1 MKVLQLDVE
10 KMHYEL
16 LEPEASVYEKSE
28 EKEFTVED
36 AVVMLVSVE
45 KGDNQSTA
53 ERAIDETT
61 DFLKKQKSKLLLIYP
76 FAHLS
81 RNLESPKEAMTLL
94 DYMHKI
100 ASERCDAIKAPFGWN
115 KKWSI
120 EIKGHPLAEQ
130 LKNYSEESAVA
141 APSSR
146 QQMQGGKEEISDAI
160 KQEEKV
166 KSTWYI
172 LTPEGELIP
181 RSEFKGEGHENL
193 KKFADYEITKVRTYQ
208 QVPPHIKLM
217 QKLQLVDY
225 EPGSDQGN
233 MRFYPNGRLMK
244 SLLERY
250 VTDRTV
256 AYGAIEVETP
266 IMYDYGHPALKEYLN
281 RFPSR
286 HYIVKSDDKE
296 FFLRFSADF
305 GQFLLM
311 SDATVSYKQLPFR
324 FYEITRY
331 SFRRELSG
339 ELTGL
344 KRLRAFTM
352 PDVHTMC
359 ADIEQAKDEFK
370 RQFDFCMSVL
380 DSIGIEQGSYEAAF
394 RLTEEFWK
402 ENSEFIKYLVRTFGK
417 PVLIE
422 MWNFR
427 YAYFDPKFEFNIVD
441 SMGKATALST
451 VQMDHENGKR
461 YNMTYIDANSNRQ
474 FPIILHDSP
483 SGAIERVI
491 YALLEQAAEGEKKGR
506 TPSLPLWL
514 SPTQVRLVPLADRH
528 LEKCIEAAR
537 SMSEKG
543 IRADVDDTDASLNK
557 KVRNAEQNWVP
568 YVCVI
573 GDREMESGK
582 LAVRI
587 RGKSGQTEMAADE
600 LSKNILKQIEN
611 MPKAPLSLSMFL
623 SKRPI
628 FRG

>member
-10 KMHYEL
+10 NMSYEL
-16 LEPEASVYEKSE
+16 IEPEASVYDESE
-28 EKEFTVED
+28 EKNFTVED
-36 AVVMLVSVE
+36 AVVMLVSIE
-45 KGDNQSTA
+45 KGDDEEVAT
-53 ERAIDETT
+53 EAIKETT
-61 DFLKKQKSKLLLIYP
+61 GFMQKQKRKLLLIYP

-81 RNLESPKEAMTLL
+81 RNLESPRE
-94 DYMHKI
+94 
-100 ASERCDAIKAPFGWN
+100 ASELLEFMRKTASESCDVIKAPFGWN

-120 EIKGHPLAEQ
+120 KIKGHPLAEQ
-130 LKNYSEESAVA
+130 LKSYVGAGEEPVHS
-141 APSSR
+141 
-146 QQMQGGKEEISDAI
+146 QGAHKTGAKEEISDAI

-172 LTPEGELIP
+172 LTPEGELVP
-181 RSEFKGEGHENL
+181 RADFRSEGYENL

-244 SLLERY
+244 SLLEKY
-250 VTDRTV
+250 VTEKTIG
-256 AYGAIEVETP
+256 YGAIEVETP

-352 PDVHTMC
+352 PDMHTMC
-359 ADIEQAKDEFK
+359 ADIDQAKDEFK
-370 RQFDFCMSVL
+370 NQFDFCMAVL
-380 DSIGIEQGSYEAAF
+380 DSIGIRQGSYEAAI
-394 RLTEEFWK
+394 RLTEEFWR
-402 ENSEFIKYLVRTFGK
+402 ENGDFIKYLVKTFGK

-491 YALLEQAAEGEKKGR
+491 YALLEQAAEEEKKGK

-514 SPTQVRLVPLADRH
+514 SPTQVRLIPLADRH
-528 LEKCIEAAR
+528 LEKCVETAK
-537 SMSEKG
+537 SMSERG
-543 IRADVDDTDASLNK
+543 LRVDVDDTDASLGK

-573 GDREMESGK
+573 GDREIESNR
-582 LAVRI
+582 LSVRI
-587 RGKSGQTEMAADE
+587 RGKQGQSEMSREE
-600 LSKNILKQIEN
+600 LEQEILVSVGE
-611 MPKAPLSLSMFL
+611 MPKASLSLSMML

>member
-10 KMHYEL
+10 NMSYEL
-16 LEPEASVYEKSE
+16 IEPEASVYDESE
-28 EKEFTVED
+28 EKNFTVED
-36 AVVMLVSVE
+36 AVVMLVSIE
-45 KGDNQSTA
+45 KGDDEEVAT
-53 ERAIDETT
+53 EAIKETT
-61 DFLKKQKSKLLLIYP
+61 GFMQKQKRKLLLIYP

-81 RNLESPKEAMTLL
+81 RNLESPREASDLL
-94 DYMHKI
+94 EFMRKT
-100 ASERCDAIKAPFGWN
+100 ASESCDVIKAPFGWN

-130 LKNYSEESAVA
+130 LKSYVGAGEEPVHS
-141 APSSR
+141 
-146 QQMQGGKEEISDAI
+146 QGAHKTGAKEEISDAI

-172 LTPEGELIP
+172 LTPEGELVP
-181 RSEFKGEGHENL
+181 RADFGSEGYENL

-244 SLLERY
+244 SLLEKY
-250 VTDRTV
+250 VTEKTIG
-256 AYGAIEVETP
+256 YGAIEVETP

-352 PDVHTMC
+352 PDMHTMC
-359 ADIEQAKDEFK
+359 ADIDQAKDEFK
-370 RQFDFCMSVL
+370 NQFDFCMAVL
-380 DSIGIEQGSYEAAF
+380 DSIGIRQGSYEAAI
-394 RLTEEFWK
+394 RLTEEFWR
-402 ENSEFIKYLVRTFGK
+402 ENGDFIKYLVKTFGK

-491 YALLEQAAEGEKKGR
+491 YALLEQAAEEEKKGK

-514 SPTQVRLVPLADRH
+514 SPTQVRLIPLADRH
-528 LEKCIEAAR
+528 LEKCVETAK
-537 SMSEKG
+537 SMSERG
-543 IRADVDDTDASLNK
+543 LRVDVDDTDASLGK

-573 GDREMESGK
+573 GDREIESNR
-582 LAVRI
+582 LSVRI
-587 RGKSGQTEMAADE
+587 RGKQGQSEMSREE
-600 LSKNILKQIEN
+600 LEQEILVSVGE
-611 MPKAPLSLSMFL
+611 MPKASLSLSMML

>member
-1 MKVLQLDVE
+1 
-10 KMHYEL
+10 
-16 LEPEASVYEKSE
+16 
-28 EKEFTVED
+28 
-36 AVVMLVSVE
+36 
-45 KGDNQSTA
+45 
-53 ERAIDETT
+53 
-61 DFLKKQKSKLLLIYP
+61 
-76 FAHLS
+76 
-81 RNLESPKEAMTLL
+81 
-94 DYMHKI
+94 
-100 ASERCDAIKAPFGWN
+100 
-115 KKWSI
+115 
-120 EIKGHPLAEQ
+120 
-130 LKNYSEESAVA
+130 
-141 APSSR
+141 
-146 QQMQGGKEEISDAI
+146 
-160 KQEEKV
+160 
-166 KSTWYI
+166 
-172 LTPEGELIP
+172 
-181 RSEFKGEGHENL
+181 
-193 KKFADYEITKVRTYQ
+193 VRTYQ

-244 SLLERY
+244 GLLEKY
-250 VTDRTV
+250 VTEKTIS
-256 AYGAIEVETP
+256 YGAIEVETP

-352 PDVHTMC
+352 PDMHTMC
-359 ADIEQAKDEFK
+359 ADIDQAKNEFK
-370 RQFDFCMSVL
+370 NQFDFCMTVL
-380 DSIGIEQGSYEAAF
+380 DSIGIQQGSYEAAIRF
-394 RLTEEFWK
+394 TEEFWR
-402 ENSEFIKYLVRTFGK
+402 ENEEFIKYLVKTFGK

-491 YALLEQAAEGEKKGR
+491 YALLEQAAEEEKKGK
-506 TPSLPLWL
+506 TPSLP
-514 SPTQVRLVPLADRH
+514 S
-528 LEKCIEAAR
+528 
-537 SMSEKG
+537 G
-543 IRADVDDTDASLNK
+543 SLQL
-557 KVRNAEQNWVP
+557 R
-568 YVCVI
+568 
-573 GDREMESGK
+573 
-582 LAVRI
+582 
-587 RGKSGQTEMAADE
+587 
-600 LSKNILKQIEN
+600 
-611 MPKAPLSLSMFL
+611 
-623 SKRPI
+623 
-628 FRG
+628 

>member
-10 KMHYEL
+10 KMTYEL
-16 LEPEASVYEKSE
+16 MEPEASVYDESE
-28 EKEFTVED
+28 EKKFEVND
-36 AVVMLVSVE
+36 AVVMLISVE
-45 KGDNQSTA
+45 KGDNEEIA
-53 ERAIDETT
+53 LKAVEETT
-61 DFLKKQKSKLLLIYP
+61 GFMQKQKMKLLVIYP

-81 RNLESPKEAMTLL
+81 RNLEPPKEAMTLL
-94 DYMHKI
+94 EYMRKK
-100 ASERCDAIKAPFGWN
+100 ASEKCETIKAPFGWN
-115 KKWSI
+115 KKWNI
-120 EIKGHPLAEQ
+120 KIKGHPLAEQ
-130 LKNYSEESAVA
+130 LKSYVNDNAEEIIPARGKKS
-141 APSSR
+141 
-146 QQMQGGKEEISDAI
+146 GTKEEVSEAI

-166 KSTWYI
+166 KSTWFI
-172 LTPEGELIP
+172 LTPDGELIP
-181 RSEFKGEGHENL
+181 RSEFKGEGYENL

-208 QVPPHIKLM
+208 QIPPHIKLM

-233 MRFYPNGRLMK
+233 MRFYPNGRLIK
-244 SLLERY
+244 GLLERY
-250 VTDRTV
+250 VTERTI

-266 IMYDYGHPALKEYLN
+266 IMYDYEHPALKEYLN

-352 PDVHTMC
+352 PDMHTMC
-359 ADIEQAKDEFK
+359 ADIDQAKEEFK

-380 DSIGIEQGSYEAAF
+380 DSIGIEHGSYEAAF
-394 RLTEEFWK
+394 RMTEEFWVG
-402 ENSEFIKYLVRTFGK
+402 NSEFIKFLVKTFGK

-491 YALLEQAAEGEKKGR
+491 YALLEQEAGAEKKGK

-514 SPTQVRLVPLADRH
+514 SPTQVRIVPLADRH
-528 LEKCIEAAR
+528 LEKCTDISRA
-537 SMSEKG
+537 MTEKG
-543 IRADVDDTDASLNK
+543 IRADVDDTDSSLNK
-557 KVRNAEQNWVP
+557 KVRNAEQNWIP
-568 YVCVI
+568 YICVI

-587 RGKSGQTEMAADE
+587 RGKTGQKEMTSEE
-600 LSKNILKQIEN
+600 LMSEIFGATGD
-611 MPKAPLSLSMFL
+611 MPKAPLSLSMLL

>member
-10 KMHYEL
+10 SMRYEL
-16 LEPEASVYEKSE
+16 IEPEASVYDPSDEKHFS
-28 EKEFTVED
+28 VGD

-45 KGDNQSTA
+45 KGDNEDIAT
-53 ERAIDETT
+53 RAIEETT
-61 DFLKKQKSKLLLIYP
+61 VFMKKQKRNLLLIYP

-81 RNLESPKEAMTLL
+81 RNLESPKEAANILE
-94 DYMHKI
+94 YMHKI
-100 ASERCDAIKAPFGWN
+100 ASDKCEVIKAPFGWN

-130 LKNYSEESAVA
+130 LKSYAEEGKEPA
-141 APSSR
+141 SSSTTDKF
-146 QQMQGGKEEISDAI
+146 GKKEEISDAI

-172 LTPEGELIP
+172 LTPSGELVP
-181 RSEFKGEGHENL
+181 RSDFREEGHENL
-193 KKFADYEITKVRTYQ
+193 KKFADYEITKVRAYQ

-233 MRFYPNGRLMK
+233 MRFYPNGRLIK
-244 SLLERY
+244 GLLERY
-250 VTDRTV
+250 VTEMTI

-266 IMYDYGHPALKEYLN
+266 IMYDYEHPALKEYLN

-286 HYIVKSDDKE
+286 HYIVRSDDKE

-352 PDVHTMC
+352 PDMHTMC
-359 ADIEQAKDEFK
+359 ANLDQAKEEFK
-370 RQFDFCMSVL
+370 RQFDFCMTIL
-380 DSIGIEQGSYEAAF
+380 ESIGIRAGSYEAAI
-394 RLTEEFWK
+394 RMTEEFWK
-402 ENSEFIKYLVRTFGK
+402 ENSEFIKYLVSTFGK

-427 YAYFDPKFEFNIVD
+427 YAYFDPKFEFNVVD

-461 YNMTYIDANSNRQ
+461 YNMTYTDANSNRQ

-491 YALLEQAAEGEKKGR
+491 YALLEQEAEEEKQGK

-514 SPTQVRLVPLADRH
+514 SPTQVRVVPLADRH
-528 LEKCIEAAR
+528 LEKCLEVAKA
-537 SMSEKG
+537 MNEKA
-543 IRADVDDTDASLNK
+543 IRVDVDDTDASLSK

-573 GDREMESGK
+573 GDREIESNK

-587 RGKSGQTEMAADE
+587 RGKHGQTEMTAEELAAD
-600 LSKNILKQIEN
+600 ILKQVEK
-611 MPKAPLSLSMFL
+611 MPKAPLSLSSML
-623 SKRPI
+623 SKRPV

>member
-10 KMHYEL
+10 NMSYEL
-16 LEPEASVYEKSE
+16 IEPEASVYDESE
-28 EKEFTVED
+28 EKNFKVED
-36 AVVMLVSVE
+36 AVVMLISIE
-45 KGDNQSTA
+45 KGDDEEVAT
-53 ERAIDETT
+53 EAIKETT
-61 DFLKKQKSKLLLIYP
+61 GFMQKQKRKLLLIYP

-81 RNLESPKEAMTLL
+81 RNLESPRE
-94 DYMHKI
+94 
-100 ASERCDAIKAPFGWN
+100 ASELLEFMRRTASESCDVIKAPFGWN

-120 EIKGHPLAEQ
+120 KIKGHPLAEQ
-130 LKNYSEESAVA
+130 LKSYVGAGEEAVHSHGA
-141 APSSR
+141 HKTGA
-146 QQMQGGKEEISDAI
+146 KEEISDAI

-172 LTPEGELIP
+172 LTPEGELVP
-181 RSEFKGEGHENL
+181 RADFRSEGYENL

-208 QVPPHIKLM
+208 QAPPHIKLM

-244 SLLERY
+244 SLLEKY
-250 VTDRTV
+250 VTEKTIG
-256 AYGAIEVETP
+256 YGAIEVETP

-352 PDVHTMC
+352 PDMHTMC
-359 ADIEQAKDEFK
+359 TDIDQAKDEFK
-370 RQFDFCMSVL
+370 NQFDFCMVVL
-380 DSIGIEQGSYEAAF
+380 DSIGIRQGSYEAAI
-394 RLTEEFWK
+394 RLTEEFWR
-402 ENSEFIKYLVRTFGK
+402 ENEDFIKYLVKTFGK

-491 YALLEQAAEGEKKGR
+491 YALLEQAAEEEKKGK

-514 SPTQVRLVPLADRH
+514 SPTQVRLIPLADRH
-528 LEKCIEAAR
+528 LEKCVETAK
-537 SMSEKG
+537 SMSERG
-543 IRADVDDTDASLNK
+543 LRVDVDDTDASLGK
-557 KVRNAEQNWVP
+557 KVRNAEQNWIP

-573 GDREMESGK
+573 GDREIESNK
-582 LAVRI
+582 LSVRI
-587 RGKSGQTEMAADE
+587 RGKLGQSEMSREE
-600 LSKNILKQIEN
+600 LEQEILVSVGE
-611 MPKAPLSLSMFL
+611 MPKAPLSLSMML

>member
-10 KMHYEL
+10 NMSYEL
-16 LEPEASVYEKSE
+16 IEPETSVYDESE
-28 EKEFTVED
+28 EKKFSVED
-36 AVVMLVSVE
+36 AVVMLISVE
-45 KGDNQSTA
+45 KGDNEEIASK
-53 ERAIDETT
+53 AIQETLG
-61 DFLKKQKSKLLLIYP
+61 FMKKQKRKLLLIYP

-81 RNLESPKEAMTLL
+81 RELESPREARDLL
-94 DYMHKI
+94 EFMRKT
-100 ASERCDAIKAPFGWN
+100 ASESCEVVKAPFGWN

-120 EIKGHPLAEQ
+120 KIKGHPLAEQ
-130 LKNYSEESAVA
+130 LKNYSGKVGESIQGA
-141 APSSR
+141 SS
-146 QQMQGGKEEISDAI
+146 GGTPAKEEISDAI

-166 KSTWYI
+166 RSTWYI
-172 LTPEGELIP
+172 LTPEGELVP
-181 RSEFKGEGHENL
+181 RAEFRKEGYENL

-233 MRFYPNGRLMK
+233 MRFYPNGRLIK

-250 VTDRTV
+250 VTEKTV
-256 AYGAIEVETP
+256 SYGAIEVETP

-352 PDVHTMC
+352 PDMHTMC
-359 ADIEQAKDEFK
+359 AGIDQAKEEFK
-370 RQFDFCMSVL
+370 KQFDFCMNVL
-380 DSIGIEQGSYEAAF
+380 DSIGIEQGSYEAAI
-394 RLTEEFWK
+394 RMTEEFWK
-402 ENSEFIKYLVRTFGK
+402 ENGDFIRYLVKTFGK

-427 YAYFDPKFEFNIVD
+427 YAYFDPKFEFNVVD
-441 SMGKATALST
+441 TMGKATALST

-491 YALLEQAAEGEKKGR
+491 YALLEQAAEDEKKGK

-514 SPTQVRLVPLADRH
+514 SPTQVRFVPLADRH
-528 LEKCIEAAR
+528 LKKCIEEAKY
-537 SMSEKG
+537 MTEKG
-543 IRADVDDTDASLNK
+543 IRADVDDTDSSLSK
-557 KVRNAEQNWVP
+557 KIRNAEQNWVP
-568 YVCVI
+568 YICVI
-573 GDREMESGK
+573 GDREMESNK
-582 LAVRI
+582 LSVRT
-587 RGKSGQTEMAADE
+587 RGKQGQSDRSSDE
-600 LSKNILKQIEN
+600 LAQEILGAVAG
-611 MPKAPLSLSMFL
+611 MPKAPLSLSMML

>member
-10 KMHYEL
+10 NMSYEL
-16 LEPEASVYEKSE
+16 IEPETNVYDESE
-28 EKEFTVED
+28 ERKFTVED

-45 KGDNQSTA
+45 KGDNEEIASK
-53 ERAIDETT
+53 AIQETT
-61 DFLKKQKSKLLLIYP
+61 GFMKKQKRKLLLIYP

-81 RNLESPKEAMTLL
+81 RELESPREARELL
-94 DYMHKI
+94 EFMRKK
-100 ASERCDAIKAPFGWN
+100 ASESCDVIKAPFGWN

-120 EIKGHPLAEQ
+120 QIKGHPLAEQ
-130 LKNYSEESAVA
+130 LKSYANNGSDSAVNSVPHKA
-141 APSSR
+141 
-146 QQMQGGKEEISDAI
+146 GTKEEISEAI

-181 RSEFKGEGHENL
+181 RAEFRSSGYENL

-208 QVPPHIKLM
+208 QVPAHIKLM

-233 MRFYPNGRLMK
+233 MRFYPNGRLIK

-250 VTDRTV
+250 VTEKTV
-256 AYGAIEVETP
+256 SYGAIEVETP

-352 PDVHTMC
+352 PDMHTMC
-359 ADIEQAKDEFK
+359 AGIDQAKDEFK
-370 RQFDFCMSVL
+370 RQFDFCMTVL
-380 DSIGIEQGSYEAAF
+380 DSIGIEQGSYEAAI
-394 RLTEEFWK
+394 RMTEDFWK
-402 ENSEFIKYLVRTFGK
+402 ENGDFIRYLVKTFGK

-451 VQMDHENGKR
+451 VQMDHENGQR

-491 YALLEQAAEGEKKGR
+491 YALLEQAAEEEKRGK

-514 SPTQVRLVPLADRH
+514 SPTQVRFVPLADRH
-528 LEKCIEAAR
+528 IEKCIDAAR
-537 SMSEKG
+537 SMIEKG
-543 IRADVDDTDASLNK
+543 IRADVDDTDSSLSK

-568 YVCVI
+568 YICVI
-573 GDREMESGK
+573 GDREMESNK
-582 LAVRI
+582 LSVRV
-587 RGKSGQTEMAADE
+587 RGKAGQSEMSNEE
-600 LSKNILKQIEN
+600 LTQEILKSVEG
-611 MPKAPLSLSMFL
+611 MPKAPQSLSMML

>member
-10 KMHYEL
+10 YMTYEL
-16 LEPEASVYEKSE
+16 MEPEASVYEESK
-28 EKEFTVED
+28 EKQFRVD
-36 AVVMLVSVE
+36 DSIVMLVSVE
-45 KGDNQSTA
+45 KGDNKEIAT
-53 ERAIDETT
+53 RAIDETT
-61 DFLKKQKSKLLLIYP
+61 SFMHKQKSKLLLIYP

-81 RNLESPKEAMTLL
+81 RNLESPKEAMMLL
-94 DYMHKI
+94 DYMSKY
-100 ASERCDAIKAPFGWN
+100 ASEKCDTVKAPFGWN

-120 EIKGHPLAEQ
+120 KIKGHPLAEQ
-130 LKNYSEESAVA
+130 LKSFSDETAETALDANEKKVG
-141 APSSR
+141 PR
-146 QQMQGGKEEISDAI
+146 EEISEAI

-166 KSTWYI
+166 RSTWYI
-172 LTPEGELIP
+172 LTPEGDLIP
-181 RSEFKGEGHENL
+181 RAEFNDQGNENL
-193 KKFADYEITKVRTYQ
+193 KQFADYEITKVRTYQ

-233 MRFYPNGRLMK
+233 MRFYPNGRLIK

-250 VTDRTV
+250 VTERTV
-256 AYGAIEVETP
+256 AFGAIEVETP
-266 IMYDYGHPALKEYLN
+266 IMYDYDHPALKEYLN

-352 PDVHTMC
+352 PDMHTMC
-359 ADIEQAKDEFK
+359 ADLDQAKEEFK

-380 DSIGIEQGSYEAAF
+380 DGIGIEKGSYEAAI
-394 RLTEEFWK
+394 RMTEEFWQG
-402 ENSEFIKYLVRTFGK
+402 NSDFIKFLVRTFGK

-422 MWNFR
+422 MWSFR

-491 YALLEQAAEGEKKGR
+491 YALLEQAAETEKDGK

-514 SPTQVRLVPLADRH
+514 SPTQVRFIPLADRH
-528 LEKCIEAAR
+528 LNRCIEVSQMMNER
-537 SMSEKG
+537 G
-543 IRADVDDTDASLNK
+543 IRADVDDTDSSLSK

-568 YVCVI
+568 FVCVI

-587 RGKSGQTEMAADE
+587 RGKP
-600 LSKNILKQIEN
+600 NQIEMSIEGLIQEILNSVGN
-611 MPKAPLSLSMFL
+611 MPKASLSLSTML
-623 SKRPI
+623 SKRPV

>member
-10 KMHYEL
+10 NMSYEL
-16 LEPEASVYEKSE
+16 IEPEASVYDESE
-28 EKEFTVED
+28 EKNFTVKD
-36 AVVMLVSVE
+36 AVVMLVSIE
-45 KGDNQSTA
+45 KGDDEEVAT
-53 ERAIDETT
+53 EAIKETT
-61 DFLKKQKSKLLLIYP
+61 GFMQKQKRKLLLIYP

-81 RNLESPKEAMTLL
+81 RNLESPRE
-94 DYMHKI
+94 
-100 ASERCDAIKAPFGWN
+100 ASELLEFMRKTASESCDVIKAPFGWN

-130 LKNYSEESAVA
+130 LKSYVGAGEEPVHS
-141 APSSR
+141 
-146 QQMQGGKEEISDAI
+146 QGAHKTGAKEEISDAI

-172 LTPEGELIP
+172 LTPEGELVP
-181 RSEFKGEGHENL
+181 RADFRSEGHENL

-244 SLLERY
+244 SLLEKY
-250 VTDRTV
+250 VTEKTIG
-256 AYGAIEVETP
+256 YGAIEVETP

-352 PDVHTMC
+352 PDMHTMC
-359 ADIEQAKDEFK
+359 ADIDQAKDEFK
-370 RQFDFCMSVL
+370 NQFDFCMAVL
-380 DSIGIEQGSYEAAF
+380 DSIGIRQGSYEAAI
-394 RLTEEFWK
+394 RLTEEFWR
-402 ENSEFIKYLVRTFGK
+402 ENGDFIKYLVKTFGK

-461 YNMTYIDANSNRQ
+461 YNMTYIDANSSRQ

-491 YALLEQAAEGEKKGR
+491 YALLEQAAEEEKKGK

-514 SPTQVRLVPLADRH
+514 SPTQVRLIPLADRH
-528 LEKCIEAAR
+528 LEKCVETAK
-537 SMSEKG
+537 SMSERG
-543 IRADVDDTDASLNK
+543 LRVDVDDTDASLGK

-573 GDREMESGK
+573 GDREIESNR
-582 LAVRI
+582 LSVRI
-587 RGKSGQTEMAADE
+587 RGKQGQSEMSREE
-600 LSKNILKQIEN
+600 LEQEILVSVGE
-611 MPKAPLSLSMFL
+611 MPKAPLSLSMML

>member
-10 KMHYEL
+10 NMTYEL
-16 LEPEASVYEKSE
+16 MEPEASVYDESE
-28 EKEFTVED
+28 EKKFSVED
-36 AVVMLVSVE
+36 AVVILVSVE
-45 KGDNQSTA
+45 KGDDEEIAT
-53 ERAIDETT
+53 RAIDETT
-61 DFLKKQKSKLLLIYP
+61 SFMTKQKRKLLLIYP

-81 RNLESPKEAMTLL
+81 GNLESPREASKILE
-94 DYMHKI
+94 YMHKT
-100 ASERCDAIKAPFGWN
+100 ASEKCEVIKAPFGWN

-120 EIKGHPLAEQ
+120 RIKGHPLAEQ
-130 LKNYSEESAVA
+130 RKSYVNTGTEEVSAVKGRRA
-141 APSSR
+141 GA
-146 QQMQGGKEEISDAI
+146 KDEISEAI

-166 KSTWYI
+166 RSTWYI

-181 RSEFKGEGHENL
+181 RSEFKREGYQNL
-193 KKFADYEITKVRTYQ
+193 KKFADYEITKVRSYPQ
-208 QVPPHIKLM
+208 IPPHIKLM

-233 MRFYPNGRLMK
+233 MRFYPNGRLIK

-250 VTDRTV
+250 VTERTV
-256 AYGAIEVETP
+256 GYGAIEVETP

-324 FYEITRY
+324 FYELTRY

-339 ELTGL
+339 ELSGL
-344 KRLRAFTM
+344 KRLRAFSM

-359 ADIEQAKDEFK
+359 ADLDQAKDEFK
-370 RQFDFCMSVL
+370 KQFDFCMSVL
-380 DSIGIEQGSYEAAF
+380 EKIGIKHGSYEAAF
-394 RLTEEFWK
+394 RMTEEFWND
-402 ENSEFIKYLVRTFGK
+402 NSDFIKYLVKTFDK

-461 YNMTYIDANSNRQ
+461 YNMTYIDANSQRQ

-491 YALLEQAAEGEKKGR
+491 YALLEQAAEEEKTGE

-514 SPTQVRLVPLADRH
+514 SPTQVRLVPLAERH
-528 LEKCIEAAR
+528 LEKCVEIANR
-537 SMSEKG
+537 MKEKG

-568 YVCVI
+568 YICVI
-573 GDREMESGK
+573 GDREVGSGK
-582 LAVRI
+582 LAVRV
-587 RGKSGQTEMAADE
+587 RGIAGQKEKTLEE
-600 LSKNILKQIEN
+600 LSGEVEVKVKG
-611 MPKAPLSLSMFL
+611 MPGAPISQSMML

>member
-10 KMHYEL
+10 NMSYEL
-16 LEPEASVYEKSE
+16 IEPEASVYDESE
-28 EKEFTVED
+28 EKNFTVED
-36 AVVMLVSVE
+36 AVVMLVSIE
-45 KGDNQSTA
+45 KGDDEEVAT
-53 ERAIDETT
+53 EAIKETT
-61 DFLKKQKSKLLLIYP
+61 GFMQKQKRKLLLIYP

-81 RNLESPKEAMTLL
+81 RNLESPRE
-94 DYMHKI
+94 
-100 ASERCDAIKAPFGWN
+100 ASELLEFMRKTASESCDVIKAPFGWN

-130 LKNYSEESAVA
+130 LKSYVGAGEEPVHS
-141 APSSR
+141 
-146 QQMQGGKEEISDAI
+146 QGAHKTGAKEEISDAI

-172 LTPEGELIP
+172 LTPEGELVP
-181 RSEFKGEGHENL
+181 RADFRSEGHENL

-244 SLLERY
+244 SLLEKY
-250 VTDRTV
+250 VTEKTIG
-256 AYGAIEVETP
+256 YGAIEVETP

-352 PDVHTMC
+352 PDMHTMC
-359 ADIEQAKDEFK
+359 ADLDQAKDEFK
-370 RQFDFCMSVL
+370 SQFDFCMAVL
-380 DSIGIEQGSYEAAF
+380 DSIGIRQGSYEAAI
-394 RLTEEFWK
+394 RLTEEFWR
-402 ENSEFIKYLVRTFGK
+402 ENGDFIKYLVKTFGK

-461 YNMTYIDANSNRQ
+461 YNMTYIDANSSRQ

-491 YALLEQAAEGEKKGR
+491 YALLEQAAEEEKKGK

-514 SPTQVRLVPLADRH
+514 SPTQVRLIPLADRH
-528 LEKCIEAAR
+528 LEKCVETAK
-537 SMSEKG
+537 SMSERG
-543 IRADVDDTDASLNK
+543 LRVDVDDTDASLGK

-573 GDREMESGK
+573 GDREIESNR
-582 LAVRI
+582 LSVRI
-587 RGKSGQTEMAADE
+587 RGKQGQSEMSREE
-600 LSKNILKQIEN
+600 LEQEILVSVGE
-611 MPKAPLSLSMFL
+611 MPKAPLSLSVML

>member
-1 MKVLQLDVE
+1 MKILQLDVE
-10 KMHYEL
+10 NMTYEL
-16 LEPEASVYEKSE
+16 LEPEASVYDESE
-28 EKEFTVED
+28 EKKYSIDE
-36 AVVMLVSVE
+36 AVVMLISVE
-45 KGDNQSTA
+45 KGDNEVVAREAIEDTTTFM
-53 ERAIDETT
+53 ER
-61 DFLKKQKSKLLLIYP
+61 QKRKLLLIYP

-81 RNLESPKEAMTLL
+81 RNLAPPREAMRLL
-94 DYMHKI
+94 ELMQKI
-100 ASERCDAIKAPFGWN
+100 GSEKVEVKKAPFGWN

-120 EIKGHPLAEQ
+120 GIKGHPLAEQ
-130 LKNYSEESAVA
+130 LKNYGGTDLEVA
-141 APSSR
+141 ISKETQR
-146 QQMQGGKEEISDAI
+146 EIVKGGISDAI

-172 LTPEGELIP
+172 LTAEGELIP
-181 RSEFKGEGHENL
+181 RSDYRENGHENL

-233 MRFYPNGRLMK
+233 MRFYPNGRLVK

-250 VTDRTV
+250 VTER
-256 AYGAIEVETP
+256 ALKYGAIEVETP
-266 IMYDYGHPALKEYLN
+266 IMYDYEHPALKEYLN

-286 HYIVKSDDKE
+286 HYTVRSDDKE

-311 SDATVSYKQLPFR
+311 SDATISYKQLPFR
-324 FYEITRY
+324 FYEMTRY

-352 PDVHTMC
+352 PDMHTMC

-370 RQFDFCMSVL
+370 KQFDFCVSVL
-380 DSIGIEQGSYEAAF
+380 DEIGIKRGSYEAAI
-394 RLTEEFWK
+394 RCTDEFWRDH
-402 ENSEFIKYLVRTFGK
+402 NEFIKYLVGTFGR
-417 PVLIE
+417 PVLVE

-427 YAYFDPKFEFNIVD
+427 YAYFDPKFEFNIID

-451 VQMDHENGKR
+451 VQMDHENGER
-461 YNMTYIDANSNRQ
+461 YKMTYVDANSNRQ

-491 YALLEQAAEGEKKGR
+491 YALLEQAAEMEKEGKI
-506 TPSLPLWL
+506 PSLPLWL
-514 SPTQVRLVPLADRH
+514 SPTQVRLIPLGERH
-528 LEKCIEAAR
+528 TEKCIEISN
-537 SMSEKG
+537 SMSKSG
-543 IRADVDDTDASLNK
+543 IRVDVDDTDASLNK
-557 KVRNAEQNWVP
+557 KVRNAEQSWVP

-573 GDREMESGK
+573 GDRELESGR
-582 LAVRI
+582 LTVRI
-587 RGKSGQTEMAADE
+587 RGKASQFEMSTEE
-600 LSKNILKQIEN
+600 LVNGILGIVKQ
-611 MPKAPLSLSMFL
+611 MPNGTLSLSMML
-623 SKRPI
+623 SRRPT

>member
-10 KMHYEL
+10 NMSYEL
-16 LEPEASVYEKSE
+16 IEPEASVYDESE
-28 EKEFTVED
+28 EKNFKVED
-36 AVVMLVSVE
+36 AVVMLVSIE
-45 KGDNQSTA
+45 KGDDEEVAT
-53 ERAIDETT
+53 EAIKETT
-61 DFLKKQKSKLLLIYP
+61 GFMQKQKRKLLLIYP

-81 RNLESPKEAMTLL
+81 RNLESPRE
-94 DYMHKI
+94 
-100 ASERCDAIKAPFGWN
+100 ASELLEFMRKTASESCDVIKAPFGWN

-120 EIKGHPLAEQ
+120 KIKGHPLAEQ
-130 LKNYSEESAVA
+130 LKSYVGAGEEPVHS
-141 APSSR
+141 
-146 QQMQGGKEEISDAI
+146 QGAHKTGAKEEISDAI

-172 LTPEGELIP
+172 LTPEGELVP
-181 RSEFKGEGHENL
+181 RADFGSEGYENL

-244 SLLERY
+244 GLLEKY
-250 VTDRTV
+250 VTEKTIG
-256 AYGAIEVETP
+256 YGAIEVETP

-352 PDVHTMC
+352 PDMHTMC
-359 ADIEQAKDEFK
+359 ADIDQAKDEFK
-370 RQFDFCMSVL
+370 NQFDFCMAVL
-380 DSIGIEQGSYEAAF
+380 DSIGIRQGSYEAAI
-394 RLTEEFWK
+394 RLTEEFWR
-402 ENSEFIKYLVRTFGK
+402 ENGDFIKYLVKTFGK

-491 YALLEQAAEGEKKGR
+491 YALLEQAAEEEKKGK

-514 SPTQVRLVPLADRH
+514 SPTQVRLIPLADRH
-528 LEKCIEAAR
+528 LEKCVETAK
-537 SMSEKG
+537 SMSERG
-543 IRADVDDTDASLNK
+543 LRVDVDDTDASLGK

-573 GDREMESGK
+573 GDREIESNR
-582 LAVRI
+582 LSVRI
-587 RGKSGQTEMAADE
+587 RGKQGQSEMSREE
-600 LSKNILKQIEN
+600 LEQEILVSVGE
-611 MPKAPLSLSMFL
+611 MPKASLSLSMML

>member
-10 KMHYEL
+10 SMKYDLM
-16 LEPEASVYEKSE
+16 EPEASVYDPSDDKHFSIG
-28 EKEFTVED
+28 D

-45 KGDNQSTA
+45 KGDNEDIAT
-53 ERAIDETT
+53 RAIDETT
-61 DFLKKQKSKLLLIYP
+61 VFMKKQKRNLLLIYP

-81 RNLESPKEAMTLL
+81 RNLESPREAAKILE
-94 DYMHKI
+94 YMHKI
-100 ASERCDAIKAPFGWN
+100 ASDKCEVIKAPFGWN

-130 LKNYSEESAVA
+130 LKSYAEDGTESA
-141 APSSR
+141 SSSKTVEAGER
-146 QQMQGGKEEISDAI
+146 EEISDAI

-172 LTPEGELIP
+172 LTPSGELIP
-181 RSEFKGEGHENL
+181 RSDYAEEGHENL

-233 MRFYPNGRLMK
+233 MRFYPNGRLIK
-244 SLLERY
+244 GLLERY
-250 VTDRTV
+250 VTERTI

-266 IMYDYGHPALKEYLN
+266 IMYDYEHPALKEYLN

-286 HYIVKSDDKE
+286 HYIVRSDDKE

-352 PDVHTMC
+352 PDMHTMC
-359 ADIEQAKDEFK
+359 ANLDQAKDEFK
-370 RQFDFCMSVL
+370 RQFDFCMTVL
-380 DSIGIEQGSYEAAF
+380 ESIGIKPGSYEAAI
-394 RLTEEFWK
+394 RMTEEFWR
-402 ENSEFIKYLVRTFGK
+402 ENSEFIKYLVSTFGK

-427 YAYFDPKFEFNIVD
+427 YAYFDPKFEFNVVD

-474 FPIILHDSP
+474 FPIVLHDSP

-491 YALLEQAAEGEKKGR
+491 YALLEQEAEEEKHGN

-514 SPTQVRLVPLADRH
+514 SPTQVRFVPLADRH
-528 LEKCIEAAR
+528 LEKCLEVAKA
-537 SMSEKG
+537 MNEKG
-543 IRADVDDTDASLNK
+543 IRVDVDDADASLSK
-557 KVRNAEQNWVP
+557 KVRNAEQSWVP

-573 GDREMESGK
+573 GDKEMESNK

-587 RGKSGQTEMAADE
+587 RGKHGQTEMTADE
-600 LSKNILKQIEN
+600 LTMGILKQVEK
-611 MPKAPLSLSMFL
+611 MPKAPLSLSVLL
-623 SKRPI
+623 SKRPV

>member
-10 KMHYEL
+10 DMAYEL
-16 LEPEASVYEKSE
+16 MEPEASVYEEST
-28 EKEFTVED
+28 EKKFRVED

-45 KGDNQSTA
+45 KGDNEEIAT
-53 ERAIDETT
+53 RAIDETT
-61 DFLKKQKSKLLLIYP
+61 AFMQKQKRKLLLIYP

-81 RNLESPKEAMTLL
+81 RNLESPKKAMDIL
-94 DYMHKI
+94 DFMGKY
-100 ASERCDAIKAPFGWN
+100 ASGKCDTVKAPFGWN
-115 KKWSI
+115 KKWNI
-120 EIKGHPLAEQ
+120 RIKGHPLAEQ
-130 LKNYSEESAVA
+130 LKSFADETGVSSPSEKERV
-141 APSSR
+141 
-146 QQMQGGKEEISDAI
+146 GKEKEEISDAI

-166 KSTWYI
+166 RSTWYI
-172 LTPEGELIP
+172 LTPEGELAP
-181 RSEFKGEGHENL
+181 RAEFDDSGHVNL
-193 KKFADYEITKVRTYQ
+193 RKFADYEITKVRTYQ

-233 MRFYPNGRLMK
+233 MRFYPNGRLIK
-244 SLLERY
+244 GLLERY
-250 VTDRTV
+250 VTERTV
-256 AYGAIEVETP
+256 AFGAIEVETP
-266 IMYDYGHPALKEYLN
+266 IMYDYDHPALKEYLN

-352 PDVHTMC
+352 PDMHTMC
-359 ADIEQAKDEFK
+359 ADLDQAKEEFK

-380 DSIGIEQGSYEAAF
+380 DEIGIEKGSYEAAI
-394 RLTEEFWK
+394 RMTEEFWK
-402 ENSEFIKYLVRTFGK
+402 GNSDFIKFLVRTFGK

-491 YALLEQAAEGEKKGR
+491 YALLEQAAEAEKAGK

-528 LEKCIEAAR
+528 LNRCIEITAFMKER
-537 SMSEKG
+537 G
-543 IRADVDDTDASLNK
+543 IRADVDDTDSSLNK
-557 KVRNAEQNWVP
+557 KIRNAEQNWVP
-568 YVCVI
+568 FVCVI
-573 GDREMESGK
+573 GDKEMESGK

-587 RGKSGQTEMAADE
+587 RGNPKQREMSAEE
-600 LSKNILKQIEN
+600 LAQEIVDSVGN
-611 MPKAPLSLSMFL
+611 MPKASLSLSTLL

>member
-10 KMHYEL
+10 NMSYEL
-16 LEPEASVYEKSE
+16 LEPEASVYDESE
-28 EKEFTVED
+28 ERKFTVED

-45 KGDNQSTA
+45 KGDN
-53 ERAIDETT
+53 EDVAIKAIQETT
-61 DFLKKQKSKLLLIYP
+61 GFMQKQKRKLLLIYP

-81 RNLESPKEAMTLL
+81 RNLESPKEASELL
-94 DYMHKI
+94 EFMRKT
-100 ASERCDAIKAPFGWN
+100 ASESCEVIKAPFGWN

-120 EIKGHPLAEQ
+120 RIKGHPLAEQ
-130 LKNYSEESAVA
+130 LKNYAEVDAEATPTSGAHKA
-141 APSSR
+141 GA
-146 QQMQGGKEEISDAI
+146 KEEISDAI

-166 KSTWYI
+166 RSTWYI
-172 LTPEGELIP
+172 LTPDGDLVPRADFRREGY
-181 RSEFKGEGHENL
+181 ENL

-208 QVPPHIKLM
+208 HVPPHIKLM

-233 MRFYPNGRLMK
+233 MRFYPNGRLVK
-244 SLLERY
+244 SLLEKY
-250 VTDRTV
+250 VTEKTV
-256 AYGAIEVETP
+256 NYGAIEVETP

-352 PDVHTMC
+352 PDMHTMC
-359 ADIEQAKDEFK
+359 AGIDQAKDEFK
-370 RQFDFCMSVL
+370 RQFDFCMTVL
-380 DSIGIEQGSYEAAF
+380 DSIGIEQGSYEAAI

-402 ENSEFIKYLVRTFGK
+402 ENGDFIKYLVKTFGK

-483 SGAIERVI
+483 SGAIERVM
-491 YALLEQAAEGEKKGR
+491 YALLEQAAEGEKQGR

-514 SPTQVRLVPLADRH
+514 SPTQVRFVPLADRH

-537 SMSEKG
+537 MMTEKG
-543 IRADVDDTDASLNK
+543 IRADVDDTDASLSK

-568 YVCVI
+568 FVCVI
-573 GDREMESGK
+573 GDREIESGK
-582 LAVRI
+582 LAVRV
-587 RGKSGQTEMAADE
+587 RGKGGQSEMSVEE
-600 LSKNILKQIEN
+600 LANEILNAVGK
-611 MPKAPLSLSMFL
+611 MPKAPLSLSMML

>member
-61 DFLKKQKSKLLLIYP
+61 GFLKKQKRRLLLIYP

-81 RNLESPKEAMTLL
+81 RNLEPPKEAMTLL

-130 LKNYSEESAVA
+130 LKSYSEEIAVTA
-141 APSSR
+141 TSSR
-146 QQMQGGKEEISDAI
+146 QQKQGGKEEISDAI

-181 RSEFKGEGHENL
+181 KSEFKRDGHENL

-352 PDVHTMC
+352 PDMHTMC

-380 DSIGIEQGSYEAAF
+380 DSIGIEHGSYEAAF

-402 ENSEFIKYLVRTFGK
+402 ENSEFIKYLVKTFGK

-528 LEKCIEAAR
+528 LEKCIEAAQ

-557 KVRNAEQNWVP
+557 KIRNAEQNWVP

-600 LSKNILKQIEN
+600 LSKDILKQLDN
-611 MPKAPLSLSMFL
+611 LPKAPLSLSMFL

>member
-10 KMHYEL
+10 NMSYEL
-16 LEPEASVYEKSE
+16 IEPEASVYDESE
-28 EKEFTVED
+28 QKNFTVED
-36 AVVMLVSVE
+36 AVVMLVSIE
-45 KGDNQSTA
+45 KGDDEEVAT
-53 ERAIDETT
+53 EAIKETT
-61 DFLKKQKSKLLLIYP
+61 GFMQKQKRKLLLIYP

-81 RNLESPKEAMTLL
+81 RNLESPRE
-94 DYMHKI
+94 
-100 ASERCDAIKAPFGWN
+100 ASELLEFMRKTASESCDVIKAPFGWN

-130 LKNYSEESAVA
+130 LKSYVGAGEEPVHS
-141 APSSR
+141 
-146 QQMQGGKEEISDAI
+146 QGAHKTGVKEEISDAI

-172 LTPEGELIP
+172 LTPEGELVP
-181 RSEFKGEGHENL
+181 RADFRSEGHENL

-244 SLLERY
+244 SLLEKY
-250 VTDRTV
+250 VTEKTIG
-256 AYGAIEVETP
+256 YGAIEVETP

-352 PDVHTMC
+352 PDMHTMC
-359 ADIEQAKDEFK
+359 ADIDQAKDEFK
-370 RQFDFCMSVL
+370 NQFDFCMAVL
-380 DSIGIEQGSYEAAF
+380 DSIGIRQGSYEAAI
-394 RLTEEFWK
+394 RLTEEFWR
-402 ENSEFIKYLVRTFGK
+402 ENGDFIKYLVKTFGK

-461 YNMTYIDANSNRQ
+461 YNMTYIDANSSRQ

-491 YALLEQAAEGEKKGR
+491 YALLEQAAEEEKKGK

-514 SPTQVRLVPLADRH
+514 SPTQVRFIPLADRH
-528 LEKCIEAAR
+528 LEKCVETAK
-537 SMSEKG
+537 SMSERG
-543 IRADVDDTDASLNK
+543 LRADVDDTDASLGK

-573 GDREMESGK
+573 GDREIKSNR
-582 LAVRI
+582 LSVRI
-587 RGKSGQTEMAADE
+587 RGKQGQSEMSREE
-600 LSKNILKQIEN
+600 LEQEILVSVGE
-611 MPKAPLSLSMFL
+611 MPKAPLSLSVML

>member
-10 KMHYEL
+10 SMSYEL
-16 LEPEASVYEKSE
+16 IEPEASVYDESE
-28 EKEFTVED
+28 EKNFTVED
-36 AVVMLVSVE
+36 AVVMLVSIE
-45 KGDNQSTA
+45 KGDDEEVAT
-53 ERAIDETT
+53 EAIKETT
-61 DFLKKQKSKLLLIYP
+61 GFMQKQKRKLLLIYP

-81 RNLESPKEAMTLL
+81 RNLESPRE
-94 DYMHKI
+94 
-100 ASERCDAIKAPFGWN
+100 ASELLEFMRKTASESCDVIKAPFGWN

-120 EIKGHPLAEQ
+120 KIKGHPLAEQ
-130 LKNYSEESAVA
+130 LKSYVGTGEEPVHS
-141 APSSR
+141 
-146 QQMQGGKEEISDAI
+146 QGAHKTGAKEEISDAI

-172 LTPEGELIP
+172 LTPEGELVP
-181 RSEFKGEGHENL
+181 RADFRSEGYENL

-244 SLLERY
+244 SLLEKY
-250 VTDRTV
+250 VTEKTIG
-256 AYGAIEVETP
+256 YGAIEVETP

-352 PDVHTMC
+352 PDMHTMC
-359 ADIEQAKDEFK
+359 ADIDQAKDEFK
-370 RQFDFCMSVL
+370 NQFDFCMAVL
-380 DSIGIEQGSYEAAF
+380 DSIGIRQGSYEAAI

-402 ENSEFIKYLVRTFGK
+402 ENGDFIKYLVKTFGK

-491 YALLEQAAEGEKKGR
+491 YALLEQAAEEEKKGK

-514 SPTQVRLVPLADRH
+514 SPTQVRFIPLADRH
-528 LEKCIEAAR
+528 LEKCVETAK
-537 SMSEKG
+537 SMSERG
-543 IRADVDDTDASLNK
+543 LRADVDDTDASLGK

-573 GDREMESGK
+573 GDREIKSNR
-582 LAVRI
+582 LSVRI
-587 RGKSGQTEMAADE
+587 RGKQGQSEMSREE
-600 LSKNILKQIEN
+600 LEQEILVSVGE
-611 MPKAPLSLSMFL
+611 MPKAPLSLSMML

>member
-10 KMHYEL
+10 NMSYEL
-16 LEPEASVYEKSE
+16 IEPEASVYDESE
-28 EKEFTVED
+28 EKNFTVED
-36 AVVMLVSVE
+36 AVVMLVSIE
-45 KGDNQSTA
+45 KGDDEEVAT
-53 ERAIDETT
+53 EAIKETT
-61 DFLKKQKSKLLLIYP
+61 GFMQKQKRKLLLIYP

-81 RNLESPKEAMTLL
+81 RNLESPRE
-94 DYMHKI
+94 
-100 ASERCDAIKAPFGWN
+100 ASELLEFMRKTASESCDVIKAPFGWN

-130 LKNYSEESAVA
+130 LKSYVGAGEEPVHS
-141 APSSR
+141 
-146 QQMQGGKEEISDAI
+146 QGAHKTGVKEEISDAI

-172 LTPEGELIP
+172 LTPEGELVP
-181 RSEFKGEGHENL
+181 RADFRSEGHENL

-244 SLLERY
+244 SLLEKY
-250 VTDRTV
+250 VTEKTIG
-256 AYGAIEVETP
+256 YGAIEVETP

-352 PDVHTMC
+352 PDMHTMC
-359 ADIEQAKDEFK
+359 ADIDQAKDEFK
-370 RQFDFCMSVL
+370 NQFDFCMAVL
-380 DSIGIEQGSYEAAF
+380 DSIGIRQGSYEAAI
-394 RLTEEFWK
+394 RLTEEFWR
-402 ENSEFIKYLVRTFGK
+402 ENGDFIKYLVKTFGK

-491 YALLEQAAEGEKKGR
+491 YALLEQAAEEEKKGK

-514 SPTQVRLVPLADRH
+514 SPTQVRLIPLADRH
-528 LEKCIEAAR
+528 LEKCVETAK
-537 SMSEKG
+537 SMSERG
-543 IRADVDDTDASLNK
+543 LRVDVDDTDASLGK

-573 GDREMESGK
+573 GDREIESNR
-582 LAVRI
+582 LSVRI
-587 RGKSGQTEMAADE
+587 RGKQGQSEMSREE
-600 LSKNILKQIEN
+600 LEQEILVSVGE
-611 MPKAPLSLSMFL
+611 MPKAPLSLSVML

>member
-10 KMHYEL
+10 NMSYEL
-16 LEPEASVYEKSE
+16 IEPEASVYDESE
-28 EKEFTVED
+28 EKNFTVED
-36 AVVMLVSVE
+36 AVVMLVSIE
-45 KGDNQSTA
+45 KGDDEEVAT
-53 ERAIDETT
+53 EAIKETT
-61 DFLKKQKSKLLLIYP
+61 GFMQKQKRKLLLIYP

-81 RNLESPKEAMTLL
+81 RNLESPRE
-94 DYMHKI
+94 
-100 ASERCDAIKAPFGWN
+100 ASELLEFMRKTASESCDVIKAPFGWN

-130 LKNYSEESAVA
+130 LKSYVGAGEEPVHS
-141 APSSR
+141 
-146 QQMQGGKEEISDAI
+146 QGAHKTGVKEEISDAI

-172 LTPEGELIP
+172 LTPEGELVP
-181 RSEFKGEGHENL
+181 RADFRSEGHENL

-244 SLLERY
+244 SLLEKY
-250 VTDRTV
+250 VTEKTIG
-256 AYGAIEVETP
+256 YGAIEVETP

-352 PDVHTMC
+352 PDMHTMC
-359 ADIEQAKDEFK
+359 ADIDQAKDEFK
-370 RQFDFCMSVL
+370 NQFDFCMAVL
-380 DSIGIEQGSYEAAF
+380 DSIGIRQGSYEAAI
-394 RLTEEFWK
+394 RLTEEFWR
-402 ENSEFIKYLVRTFGK
+402 ENGDFIKYLVKTFGK

-491 YALLEQAAEGEKKGR
+491 YALLEQAAEEEKKGK

-514 SPTQVRLVPLADRH
+514 SPTQVRFIPLADRH
-528 LEKCIEAAR
+528 LEKCVETAK
-537 SMSEKG
+537 SMSERG
-543 IRADVDDTDASLNK
+543 LRADVDDTDASLGK

-573 GDREMESGK
+573 GDREIKSNR
-582 LAVRI
+582 LSVRI
-587 RGKSGQTEMAADE
+587 RGKQGQSEMSREE
-600 LSKNILKQIEN
+600 LEQEILVSVGE
-611 MPKAPLSLSMFL
+611 MPKAPLSLSMML

>member
-10 KMHYEL
+10 NMSYEL
-16 LEPEASVYEKSE
+16 IEPEASVYDESE
-28 EKEFTVED
+28 EKNFKVED
-36 AVVMLVSVE
+36 AVVMLISIE
-45 KGDNQSTA
+45 KGDDEEVAT
-53 ERAIDETT
+53 EAIKETT
-61 DFLKKQKSKLLLIYP
+61 GFMQKQKRKLLLIYP

-81 RNLESPKEAMTLL
+81 RNLESPRE
-94 DYMHKI
+94 
-100 ASERCDAIKAPFGWN
+100 ASELLEFMRRTASESCDVIKAPFGWN

-120 EIKGHPLAEQ
+120 KIKGHPLAEQ
-130 LKNYSEESAVA
+130 LKSYVGAGEEPVHSHGAHKTGA
-141 APSSR
+141 
-146 QQMQGGKEEISDAI
+146 KEEISDAI

-172 LTPEGELIP
+172 LTPEGELVP
-181 RSEFKGEGHENL
+181 RADFRSEGYENL

-208 QVPPHIKLM
+208 QAPPHIKLM

-244 SLLERY
+244 SLLEKY
-250 VTDRTV
+250 VTEKTIG
-256 AYGAIEVETP
+256 YGAIEVETP

-352 PDVHTMC
+352 PDMHTMC
-359 ADIEQAKDEFK
+359 ADIDQAKDEFK
-370 RQFDFCMSVL
+370 NQFDFCRAVL
-380 DSIGIEQGSYEAAF
+380 DSIGIQQGSYEAAI
-394 RLTEEFWK
+394 RLTEEFWR
-402 ENSEFIKYLVRTFGK
+402 ENGDFIKYLVKTFGK

-491 YALLEQAAEGEKKGR
+491 YALLEQAAEEEKKGK

-514 SPTQVRLVPLADRH
+514 SPTQVRLIPLADRH
-528 LEKCIEAAR
+528 LEKCVETAK
-537 SMSEKG
+537 SMSERG
-543 IRADVDDTDASLNK
+543 LRVDVDDTDASLGK

-573 GDREMESGK
+573 GDREIESNR
-582 LAVRI
+582 LSVRI
-587 RGKSGQTEMAADE
+587 RGKQRQSEMSREE
-600 LSKNILKQIEN
+600 LEQEILVSVGE
-611 MPKAPLSLSMFL
+611 MPKAPLSLSMML

>member
-10 KMHYEL
+10 NMSYEL
-16 LEPEASVYEKSE
+16 IEPEASVYDESE
-28 EKEFTVED
+28 QKNFTVED
-36 AVVMLVSVE
+36 AVVMLVSIE
-45 KGDNQSTA
+45 KGDDKEVAT
-53 ERAIDETT
+53 EAIKETT
-61 DFLKKQKSKLLLIYP
+61 GFMQKQKRKLLLIYP

-81 RNLESPKEAMTLL
+81 RNLESPRE
-94 DYMHKI
+94 
-100 ASERCDAIKAPFGWN
+100 ASELLEFMRETASESCDVIKAPFGWN

-120 EIKGHPLAEQ
+120 KIKGHPLAEQ
-130 LKNYSEESAVA
+130 LKSYVRGGEEPVHS
-141 APSSR
+141 
-146 QQMQGGKEEISDAI
+146 QGAHKTGAKEEISDAI

-172 LTPEGELIP
+172 LTPEGELVP
-181 RSEFKGEGHENL
+181 RADFRSKGNENL

-244 SLLERY
+244 SLLEKY
-250 VTDRTV
+250 VTEKTIG
-256 AYGAIEVETP
+256 YGAIEVETP

-352 PDVHTMC
+352 PDMHTMC
-359 ADIEQAKDEFK
+359 ADIDQAKDEFK
-370 RQFDFCMSVL
+370 NQFDFCMAVL
-380 DSIGIEQGSYEAAF
+380 DSIGIRQGSYEAAI
-394 RLTEEFWK
+394 RLTEEFWR
-402 ENSEFIKYLVRTFGK
+402 ENGDFIKYLVKTFGK

-461 YNMTYIDANSNRQ
+461 YNMTYIDANSSRQ

-491 YALLEQAAEGEKKGR
+491 YALLEQAAEEEKKGK

-514 SPTQVRLVPLADRH
+514 SPTQVRLIPLADRH
-528 LEKCIEAAR
+528 LEKCVETAK
-537 SMSEKG
+537 SMSERG
-543 IRADVDDTDASLNK
+543 LRVDVDDTDASLGK

-573 GDREMESGK
+573 GDREIESNR
-582 LAVRI
+582 LSVRI
-587 RGKSGQTEMAADE
+587 RGKQGQSEMSREE
-600 LSKNILKQIEN
+600 LEQEILVSVGE
-611 MPKAPLSLSMFL
+611 MPKAPLSLSVML

>member
-10 KMHYEL
+10 NMSYEL
-16 LEPEASVYEKSE
+16 IEPEASVYDESE
-28 EKEFTVED
+28 EKNFTVED
-36 AVVMLVSVE
+36 AVVMLVSIE
-45 KGDNQSTA
+45 KGDDEEVAT
-53 ERAIDETT
+53 EAIKETT
-61 DFLKKQKSKLLLIYP
+61 GFMQKQKRKLLLIYP

-81 RNLESPKEAMTLL
+81 RNLESPRE
-94 DYMHKI
+94 
-100 ASERCDAIKAPFGWN
+100 ASELLEFMRKTASESCDVIKAPFGWN

-120 EIKGHPLAEQ
+120 KIKGHPLAEQ
-130 LKNYSEESAVA
+130 LKSYVGAGEEPVHS
-141 APSSR
+141 
-146 QQMQGGKEEISDAI
+146 QGAHKTGAKEEISDAI

-172 LTPEGELIP
+172 LTPEGELVP
-181 RSEFKGEGHENL
+181 RADFGSEGYENL

-244 SLLERY
+244 SLLEKY
-250 VTDRTV
+250 VTEKTIG
-256 AYGAIEVETP
+256 YGAIEVETP

-352 PDVHTMC
+352 PDMHTMC
-359 ADIEQAKDEFK
+359 ADIDQAKDEFK
-370 RQFDFCMSVL
+370 NQFDFCMAVL
-380 DSIGIEQGSYEAAF
+380 DSIGIRQGSYEAAI
-394 RLTEEFWK
+394 RLTEEFWR
-402 ENSEFIKYLVRTFGK
+402 ENGDFIKYIVKTFGK

-491 YALLEQAAEGEKKGR
+491 YALLEQAAEEEKKGK

-514 SPTQVRLVPLADRH
+514 SPTQVRLIPLADRH
-528 LEKCIEAAR
+528 LEKCVETAK
-537 SMSEKG
+537 SMSERG
-543 IRADVDDTDASLNK
+543 LRVDVDDTDASLGK

-573 GDREMESGK
+573 GDREIESNR
-582 LAVRI
+582 LSVRI
-587 RGKSGQTEMAADE
+587 RGKQGQSEMSREE
-600 LSKNILKQIEN
+600 LEQEILVSVGE
-611 MPKAPLSLSMFL
+611 MPKASLSLSMML